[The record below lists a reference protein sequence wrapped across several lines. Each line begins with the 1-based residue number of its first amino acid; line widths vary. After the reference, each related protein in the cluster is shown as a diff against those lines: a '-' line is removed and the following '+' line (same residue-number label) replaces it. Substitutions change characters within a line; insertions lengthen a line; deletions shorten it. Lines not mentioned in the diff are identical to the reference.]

1 MKAVVRTR
9 NELLRWVDQVAPE
22 VEASQKPWTVTI
34 KRFHRIRTLDQNGKF
49 HAMCGEL
56 AAHVGHSPAE
66 VKDYIKAECGWT
78 KTIQIGSEIRD
89 VPMGTSE
96 MNVEQLSHLIEELYR
111 IGAEV
116 GCRYVEE

>member
-1 MKAVVRTR
+1 MKAVVRSR
-9 NELLRWVDQVAPE
+9 NELLRWVDQVALE
-22 VEASQKPWTVTI
+22 VEASQKPCTVTI
-34 KRFHRIRTLDQNGKF
+34 KRFHRPRTLDQNSKL
-49 HAMCGEL
+49 HAMIAEL
-56 AAHVGHSPAE
+56 AEHVGHTPSE
-66 VKDYIKAECGWT
+66 IKDYIKSECGWT
-78 KTIQIGSEIRD
+78 KTIQIGAEMRD